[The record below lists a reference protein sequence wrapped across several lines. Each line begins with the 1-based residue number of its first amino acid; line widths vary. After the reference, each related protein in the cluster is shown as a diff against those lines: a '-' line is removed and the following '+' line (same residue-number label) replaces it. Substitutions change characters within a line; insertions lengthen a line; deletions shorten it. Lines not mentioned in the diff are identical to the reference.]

1 MNNAIER
8 VLVADDDGVI
18 REGLRRI
25 LTGEGYEVE
34 TVSNGRAAL
43 DRLEEEQFKL
53 LVTDL
58 KMPGMSGL
66 EVLQAI
72 RNCQPELPVVLIT
85 GYAAIDNAVEAMK
98 HGATDY
104 LAKPFSNEE
113 IVSKVKHALE
123 TRAVLIDEIYLH
135 REMSEIQG
143 FDRLLGDSR
152 EMKRLYQRII
162 KVAPTD
168 STVLITGE
176 SGTGKELV
184 ARAIHAHSLR
194 RTQPFVAVDCTT
206 LAESLL
212 ESELFGHVKGSFTGA
227 TQTKRG
233 LFEVAEGGTLL
244 LDEIGNISLTTQA
257 KLLRVLQERVV
268 TPIGGTKTIDIDIR
282 LVGATN
288 TDIGEMVKRGT
299 FREDLF
305 FRLNIIPI
313 ELPRLRDRKGDLMLL
328 ASQFLKRFAEENG
341 KEIRGFSQDVIERL
355 ERYDFPGNVREL
367 ENLIERAVVLSRSDL
382 IQCQD
387 LEMPDDDHDL
397 HSSGDPGVP
406 SNANELKER
415 KRLLR
420 EQAVVPLER
429 AFLLNALDRNDWNI
443 TRAAAEVG
451 MQRPNFQAML
461 KKQGISI
468 RARVVE

>member
-1 MNNAIER
+1 MNKGVEKI
-8 VLVADDDGVI
+8 LVADDDTVI

-25 LTGEGYEVE
+25 LVGEGYEVE
-34 TVSNGRAAL
+34 TVNNGRAAL
-43 DRLEEEQFKL
+43 ERLDQEQFKL

-72 RNCQPELPVVLIT
+72 RHCQPELPVVLIT

-113 IVSKVKHALE
+113 IVEKVKNALE

-135 REMSEIQG
+135 REMSESHG
-143 FDRLLGDSR
+143 FESLLGDSK

-168 STVLITGE
+168 STVLVTGE

-194 RTQPFVAVDCTT
+194 RDQPFVAIDCTT

-244 LDEIGNISLTTQA
+244 LDEIGNISLSTQA

-268 TPIGGTKTIDIDIR
+268 TPIGGTKPIEIDIR
-282 LVGATN
+282 LIAATN
-288 TDIGEMVKRGT
+288 ANLKEMVKHGT

-313 ELPRLRDRKGDLMLL
+313 ELPALRDRKGDLMLL

-341 KEIRGFSQDVIERL
+341 KEIRGFSQDVIELL
-355 ERYDFPGNVREL
+355 ENYRFPGNVREL
-367 ENLIERAVVLSRSDL
+367 ENLIERAVVLSQSDL
-382 IQCQD
+382 IQRKD
-387 LEMPDDDHDL
+387 LEMPDDEHF
-397 HSSGDPGVP
+397 SSSAVMGVP
-406 SNANELKER
+406 VDANELKER
-415 KRLLR
+415 KRQLR

-429 AFLLNALDRNDWNI
+429 AFLISALDRNDWNI
-443 TRAAAEVG
+443 TKAAEEVG
-451 MQRPNFQAML
+451 MLRPNFQAML
-461 KKQGISI
+461 KKQGI
-468 RARVVE
+468 RVRTRI

>member
-1 MNNAIER
+1 MNKAVER
-8 VLVADDDGVI
+8 ILVVDDDAVI

-25 LTGEGYEVE
+25 LIGEGYEVE
-34 TVSNGRAAL
+34 TAGNGRAAL
-43 DRLEEEQFKL
+43 DRLDQEQFKL

-72 RNCQPELPVVLIT
+72 RTCQPELPVVLIT

-113 IVSKVKHALE
+113 IVEKVKHALE

-135 REMSEIQG
+135 REMSESHG
-143 FDRLLGDSR
+143 FERLLGDSK
-152 EMKRLYQRII
+152 EMKRLYQRIM

-168 STVLITGE
+168 STVLVTGE

-194 RTQPFVAVDCTT
+194 RTHPFVALDCTT

-244 LDEIGNISLTTQA
+244 LDEIGNISLATQA

-268 TPIGGTKTIDIDIR
+268 KPIGGTQPIDIDIR
-282 LVGATN
+282 LIAATN
-288 TDIGEMVKRGT
+288 ANLKEMVRHGT

-313 ELPRLRDRKGDLMLL
+313 ELPPLRERKGDLMLL

-341 KEIRGFSQDVIERL
+341 KEIRGFSQDVIELL
-355 ERYDFPGNVREL
+355 ENYKFPGNVREL
-367 ENLIERAVVLSRSDL
+367 ENIIERAVVLSQSELVQRK
-382 IQCQD
+382 D
-387 LEMPDDDHDL
+387 LEMPDDE
-397 HSSGDPGVP
+397 HSLKASSLVGVP
-406 SNANELKER
+406 VDALELKER
-415 KRLLR
+415 KRMLR

-429 AFLLNALDRNDWNI
+429 AFLLSALDRNDWNI
-443 TRAAAEVG
+443 TRAAEEVG

-468 RARVVE
+468 RSRVVE